1 MENNKKE
8 IIWEQL
14 EKIKKEITAVS
25 RWLIETK
32 QIHSWDETIEGCM
45 LETLHRVMLISTWTQ
60 YSLVQPEKV
69 QMHAEEYSGVGDLT
83 N

>member
-8 IIWEQL
+8 MIWEQL
-14 EKIKKEITAVS
+14 EKIKKEITTVS

-32 QIHSWDETIEGCM
+32 NTHSWDETTEGYM
-45 LETLHRVMLISTWTQ
+45 LETLHRVVLISTTMQ
-60 YSLVQPEKV
+60 YSLVRPEKV
-69 QMHAEEYSGVGDLT
+69 SVQVEEYAGVVELV